1 MKALGHQHDQNER
14 LCLLALQKL
23 AEKLRFFKTGINC
36 QVPVAHAAN
45 MKECYENMKLLLDK
59 IQYEKYNWNICGDL
73 KVIAL
78 LLGLQLGYTKSC
90 CFLCEWDSR
99 DRKHHYV

>member
-1 MKALGHQHDQNER
+1 LFIGSSN
-14 LCLLALQKL
+14 L
-23 AEKLRFFKTGINC
+23 AEKLLFYITGINS
-36 QVPVAHAAN
+36 QVPLSHAAN
-45 MKECYENMKLLLDK
+45 MKESYVDMKLLLEK

-78 LLGLQLGYTKSC
+78 LLGLQLGYTKFG

-99 DRKHHYV
+99 DRKHHYVQKQWLNENRLF